1 MELWDI
7 YDEFRNPKGYVHERG
22 KHIERG
28 DYHLVVHVW
37 IVNDKGEYLIQ
48 RRQPWKHGWP
58 NMWDCAA
65 GGSALIKENTKEAS
79 IREVKEEIGVD
90 LDEKN
95 MEKLLEI
102 LNDIQPDADY
112 ETCTTLI
119 DDEVL
124 DSFAILSIVGELEE
138 AFDIE
143 ITPVDIVPENFNS
156 AQALWAM
163 VQRLQEA

>member
-1 MELWDI
+1 
-7 YDEFRNPKGYVHERG
+7 
-22 KHIERG
+22 
-28 DYHLVVHVW
+28 
-37 IVNDKGEYLIQ
+37 
-48 RRQPWKHGWP
+48 
-58 NMWDCAA
+58 
-65 GGSALIKENTKEAS
+65 
-79 IREVKEEIGVD
+79 
-90 LDEKN
+90 

-119 DDEVL
+119 DEEVL

>member
-1 MELWDI
+1 
-7 YDEFRNPKGYVHERG
+7 
-22 KHIERG
+22 
-28 DYHLVVHVW
+28 
-37 IVNDKGEYLIQ
+37 
-48 RRQPWKHGWP
+48 
-58 NMWDCAA
+58 
-65 GGSALIKENTKEAS
+65 
-79 IREVKEEIGVD
+79 
-90 LDEKN
+90 

-138 AFDIE
+138 ASDIE

>member
-1 MELWDI
+1 M
-7 YDEFRNPKGYVHERG
+7 
-22 KHIERG
+22 
-28 DYHLVVHVW
+28 
-37 IVNDKGEYLIQ
+37 
-48 RRQPWKHGWP
+48 
-58 NMWDCAA
+58 
-65 GGSALIKENTKEAS
+65 
-79 IREVKEEIGVD
+79 
-90 LDEKN
+90 
-95 MEKLLEI
+95 EI

-156 AQALWAM
+156 VQALWDM

>member
-1 MELWDI
+1 
-7 YDEFRNPKGYVHERG
+7 
-22 KHIERG
+22 
-28 DYHLVVHVW
+28 
-37 IVNDKGEYLIQ
+37 
-48 RRQPWKHGWP
+48 
-58 NMWDCAA
+58 
-65 GGSALIKENTKEAS
+65 
-79 IREVKEEIGVD
+79 
-90 LDEKN
+90 

-102 LNDIQPDADY
+102 LNDNQPDADY

-156 AQALWAM
+156 AQALWDM